1 MTLLGLKSLLY
12 ATSEYMNGDI
22 AAGWFYATLSA
33 GDAVVK
39 SCRVIIKASGYF
51 LYIVVM
57 PSTTLL
63 IKNMVC
69 HRCILAVEDILQS
82 EKIPFQNVSF
92 GEIHFKQEPAPEEK
106 ERLAAKLHKIGFEII
121 DNYTGGLIEKIKS
134 LVIQRARNEAGEEA
148 GKIKLSNYLSQK
160 VNHEYTYL
168 SSLFSS
174 VEGRTIENYFIEQR
188 IEKAKELLI
197 YGQLTL
203 SQIAFDL
210 EYSSVAHL
218 STQFKKITGLTPTYF
233 KEIGREKRKSLDN
246 I

>member
-1 MTLLGLKSLLY
+1 MPYNTLL
-12 ATSEYMNGDI
+12 
-22 AAGWFYATLSA
+22 
-33 GDAVVK
+33 V
-39 SCRVIIKASGYF
+39 
-51 LYIVVM
+51 
-57 PSTTLL
+57 
-63 IKNMVC
+63 KNMVC
-69 HRCILAVEDILQS
+69 HRCVLAVEDILNK
-82 EKIPFQNVSF
+82 ELIPFQKVIF
-92 GEIHFKQEPAPEEK
+92 GEIHLYDELAGDRK
-106 ERLAAKLHKIGFEII
+106 ERLQNKLGEIGFELI
-121 DNYTGGLIEKIKS
+121 DNYTSGLIEKVKQ
-134 LVIQRARNEAGEEA
+134 LVIRRARNEVDEKTS
-148 GKIKLSNYLSQK
+148 KIKLSLYLSDQ

-218 STQFKKITGLTPTYF
+218 STQFKKITGLTPSYF
-233 KEIGREKRKSLDN
+233 KQVGASKRRSLDN

>member
-1 MTLLGLKSLLY
+1 
-12 ATSEYMNGDI
+12 
-22 AAGWFYATLSA
+22 
-33 GDAVVK
+33 
-39 SCRVIIKASGYF
+39 
-51 LYIVVM
+51 
-57 PSTTLL
+57 
-63 IKNMVC
+63 MVC

-82 EKIPFQNVSF
+82 EDIPFQKVSF
-92 GEIHFKQEPAPEEK
+92 GEIHFNEEPSQEEK
-106 ERLAAKLHKIGFEII
+106 ERLAAKLLKIGFEII
-121 DNYTGGLIEKIKS
+121 DNYAGGLIEKIKS
-134 LVIQRARNEAGEEA
+134 LVIQRARNEGNVDES
-148 GKIKLSNYLSQK
+148 KIKLSNYLSAK

-233 KEIGREKRKSLDN
+233 KEIGKEKRKSLDK